1 MFPLC
6 LVGLLTNGTIAVLGG
21 GIRES
26 YISIH
31 NIRFSIHIG
40 RFSRSLSKFHNICL
54 RPTPSPTKKTSVFPF
69 PQRVPASRTKYH
81 SMDTFFANALVRASL
96 CKNHS
101 NTYPLVGRTGFY
113 FPPRRSL
120 ILSGGSSDAY
130 KCGPND
136 RPISWK
142 ETRDELRS
150 IADPYWRRRL
160 EFPPPVPP
168 YLRRARAAQ
177 GRILPARY
185 LDDPREQKCLE
196 EFLEYLIDPETP
208 HTVLYELYNKLP
220 PPRPILLN
228 QEELD
233 MLVARFMSV
242 PERNMEA
249 TTRYLAILDQM
260 KACDLPISRNE
271 WNAAISFI
279 SRSFNDVTTTET
291 QSAIALWDESEKYQG
306 GIRANTTTFNVLLDV
321 ASRSPTPLLTDMIL
335 KEMQNRELKPDRFT
349 YTTLITYHGIC
360 GDGEKVRE
368 TYRELVDSGEV
379 VDTVVLN
386 AVMTAMIRAKE
397 HGSAEYIYQRMR
409 QTLFDSGTTE
419 KPPGQD
425 DILGQRRWARNLKQV
440 AMNRRVVEDY
450 MKTFNVSLAPDIIT
464 FNMLIHLQCQV
475 GNYDR
480 AMELVK
486 EMEECKVGY
495 DGTISVALLKGFFW
509 HGGTSY
515 SNWSVPRL
523 EELLRL
529 IFDKE
534 KGHKLGPNLSGWIL
548 KTVARVCN
556 SRARVFMILEAIVA
570 KRELDGEELDEHIA
584 GIARE
589 IVGGTAWNTWLE
601 VQKQKTGDGMK

>member
-1 MFPLC
+1 MP
-6 LVGLLTNGTIAVLGG
+6 GA
-21 GIRES
+21 R
-26 YISIH
+26 Y
-31 NIRFSIHIG
+31 R
-40 RFSRSLSKFHNICL
+40 
-54 RPTPSPTKKTSVFPF
+54 
-69 PQRVPASRTKYH
+69 
-81 SMDTFFANALVRASL
+81 SMDTFFFNALARATL

-101 NTYPLVGRTGFY
+101 PIHPSVSRSSFY
-113 FPPRRSL
+113 FLQRRSL
-120 ILSGGSSDAY
+120 VTSGGSFDAY

-136 RPISWK
+136 NPISWK

-150 IADPYWRRRL
+150 IADPYWRRHL

-177 GRILPARY
+177 GRVLPARY
-185 LDDPREQKCLE
+185 LDDPQEQKCLE

-208 HTVLYELYNKLP
+208 HSTLYELYSKLP

-228 QEELD
+228 QEEVD

-271 WNAAISFI
+271 WNAAISFV
-279 SRSFNDVTTTET
+279 SRSFNDVTATET

-335 KEMQNRELKPDRFT
+335 KEMQDRDLKPDRFT

-360 GDGEKVRE
+360 GNGEKVRE
-368 TYRELVDSGEV
+368 AYRELVDSGEV

-397 HGSAEYIYQRMR
+397 HGSAEYIYERMR
-409 QTLFDSGTTE
+409 QTVFDSGTTE
-419 KPPGQD
+419 KPPPPD
-425 DILGQRRWARNLKQV
+425 DFQGQRRWARNLARV
-440 AMNRRVVEDY
+440 ATNRRVVEDY

-464 FNMLIHLQCQV
+464 FNMLILLQCQV
-475 GNYDR
+475 GNYGR
-480 AMELVK
+480 TMELVE
-486 EMEECKVGY
+486 EMRECKVDY
-495 DGTISVALLKGFFW
+495 DETISQALLKGFFW
-509 HGGTSY
+509 HGGTSH
-515 SNWSVPRL
+515 SDWSVPRL
-523 EELLRL
+523 EQLLRL
-529 IFDKE
+529 IFDRE
-534 KGHKLGPNLSGWIL
+534 KGHKLGQNLSMWIL
-548 KTVARVCN
+548 KTVARVYN
-556 SRARVFMILEAIVA
+556 SRTRVFMIWEAMVA
-570 KRELDGEELDEHIA
+570 KRASDGEEPDEHTA

-589 IVGGTAWNTWLE
+589 IVGRAAWNTWLE
-601 VQKQKTGDGMK
+601 EQKQKAEDGVR